1 MSVSSAV
8 SGNPSHASSATQRT
22 AAPGVFARS
31 LEARWLLR
39 ALLAGGVALAV
50 AVAATAGDPAAYL
63 HADPSLGLL
72 LRGMAVIK
80 ALLTAAAV
88 AALLWRFARP
98 IGRRVAILYLAGT
111 WCMAAA
117 SMLVW
122 RLAHIGI
129 GALVFHAGELTLLFV
144 AWHEHR
150 RDTFVGQT
158 R

>member
-22 AAPGVFARS
+22 AAPGVFACS

-50 AVAATAGDPAAYL
+50 A
-63 HADPSLGLL
+63 
-72 LRGMAVIK
+72 
-80 ALLTAAAV
+80 
-88 AALLWRFARP
+88 ALLWRFARP
-98 IGRRVAILYLAGT
+98 IGRPVAALYLAGT

>member
-22 AAPGVFARS
+22 AAPGLFARS

-50 AVAATAGDPAAYL
+50 AA
-63 HADPSLGLL
+63 
-72 LRGMAVIK
+72 
-80 ALLTAAAV
+80 
-88 AALLWRFARP
+88 
-98 IGRRVAILYLAGT
+98 
-111 WCMAAA
+111 
-117 SMLVW
+117 
-122 RLAHIGI
+122 
-129 GALVFHAGELTLLFV
+129 LLFV